1 MNLTRALKE
10 KNRLVKKITTV
21 RNQIVT
27 SNVSLKENPFPYN
40 MEILQNNYSVLIDTL
55 IDMKVAIQIA
65 NQPILKKI
73 YALSELKSAVA
84 MLHHLD
90 TKEGMQETDGYGA
103 SELRE
108 YEVQI
113 SRSQLDS
120 RVEDLQTEIDA
131 LQDKIDEFNATTT
144 IDFDLP
150 DLKAI
155 SRAQKLAGIK

>member
-10 KNRLVKKITTV
+10 KNRLIKKITTV
-21 RNQIVT
+21 RNQIVS

-40 MEILQNNYSVLIDTL
+40 MEILQTNYSTL
-55 IDMKVAIQIA
+55 IDILINMKVAIQIA
-65 NQPILKKI
+65 NQPILEKI
-73 YALSELKSAVA
+73 YALSELKSASS
-84 MLHHLD
+84 MFSQMD
-90 TKEGMQETDGYGA
+90 TKEGMHETGGYGA

-113 SRSQLDS
+113 NRSQLDS

-144 IDFDLP
+144 IDFEIP
-150 DLKAI
+150 DLKV
-155 SRAQKLAGIK
+155 KLKANFCTGLK

>member
-10 KNRLVKKITTV
+10 KNRLIKKITTV
-21 RNQIVT
+21 KNQIIS

-40 MEILQNNYSVLIDTL
+40 MDILQNNYTALVDIL

-73 YALSELKSAVA
+73 YALSELKAAAATLSQ
-84 MLHHLD
+84 LD
-90 TKEGMQETDGYGA
+90 TKEGMHETGGYGN

-113 SRSQLDS
+113 NRSQLDS

-144 IDFDLP
+144 IDFEIP
-150 DLKAI
+150 DLKAKLK
-155 SRAQKLAGIK
+155 AQTLRI